1 MEKIGYK
8 SKHLHLMKVV
18 EDLFVEVKGK
28 RIPINIDGLIALLLC
43 DFGFDA
49 LLGKGVFI
57 IGRVSGLVAQCH
69 EELSLEKPVR
79 RLDESEIGYLG

>member
-1 MEKIGYK
+1 
-8 SKHLHLMKVV
+8 
-18 EDLFVEVKGK
+18 
-28 RIPINIDGLIALLLC
+28 LLC